1 MYGNAPECRVDA
13 TCERPHN
20 AYAFS
25 KWLFDKFV
33 ADRLRAGGLRAPVLG
48 FRLFNVFGPGEDH
61 KGANAPAEALHG
73 LLAGSREDR
82 PVRGRPRP

>member
-1 MYGNAPECRVDA
+1 MRPAK
-13 TCERPHN
+13 RPHN